1 MFCPNCG
8 TKLEGGDSKKLEK
21 WVKDAGRTA
30 CTQRWNGIRMRK
42 RM

>member
-21 WVKDAGRTA
+21 WVKDAGEDSLYAKVERD
-30 CTQRWNGIRMRK
+30 
-42 RM
+42 